1 MPAAVNIAVQV
12 VVTAHVAPT
21 ATMLAPH
28 AATPYV
34 APPPPPPP
42 AEMDSAELQAQT
54 GAVPLHVAAV
64 AWHVQFDTAAA
75 AAAAA
80 APMIGDSIGEH
91 VVVTVHTPA
100 PAVVPHAAP
109 TVCVAPAV
117 AATVSA
123 GQ

>member
-34 APPPPPPP
+34 APSPPPPPPP

-75 AAAAA
+75 D

-109 TVCVAPAV
+109 IVCVAPAV

>member
-75 AAAAA
+75 D

>member
-42 AEMDSAELQAQT
+42 PPPAEMDSAELQAQT
-54 GAVPLHVAAV
+54 GAVPLHVPV
-64 AWHVQFDTAAA
+64 TA
-75 AAAAA
+75 
-80 APMIGDSIGEH
+80 
-91 VVVTVHTPA
+91 
-100 PAVVPHAAP
+100 
-109 TVCVAPAV
+109 
-117 AATVSA
+117 
-123 GQ
+123 